1 MAASIVVDQ
10 PSLLTREQAAE
21 YLGVKAQ
28 TRACWASAKRYGLPF
43 VRVGRS
49 VRYRRAD
56 LDRWLD
62 ARTVGAV
69 ADEK

>member
-1 MAASIVVDQ
+1 MLTSIAVDT

-28 TRACWASAKRYGLPF
+28 TLAAWASSRRYGLPMI
-43 VRVGRS
+43 RVGRS
-49 VRYRRAD
+49 IRYRRAD

-62 ARTVGAV
+62 KRTVGAA
-69 ADEK
+69 ADGE

>member
-1 MAASIVVDQ
+1 MATSIAVDQ
-10 PSLLTREQAAE
+10 SSLLTREQAAE

-28 TRACWASAKRYGLPF
+28 TLAAWASQKRYALPMI
-43 VRVGRS
+43 RVGRS
-49 VRYRRAD
+49 IRYRRAD

-69 ADEK
+69 ADAE

>member
-1 MAASIVVDQ
+1 MADNG
-10 PSLLTREQAAE
+10 LLTREQAAE

-28 TRACWASAKRYGLPF
+28 TLACWASQKRYNLPF

-49 VRYRRAD
+49 IRYRRVD

-69 ADEK
+69 AGGE